1 MSVRPGDA
9 TRAGPAAFQARGV
22 DCAGRAVTAL
32 PGDEAAQ
39 GAELGECDV
48 KGSDGAPAHCAP
60 PVRQVAEGSSAR
72 ASRAVGPS
80 PEPRGAIGYVQSEP
94 GRATRVREVMGPRY
108 HVAMPVIR
116 RLKKS
121 RAWTDSEFGPVT
133 NLCQN
138 GLSDLQWF
146 PALPEG
152 ALVCAACEK
161 LRGRAAPA

>member
-9 TRAGPAAFQARGV
+9 TRAGPAASQARGI
-22 DCAGRAVTAL
+22 DRAGRAVTAL
-32 PGDEAAQ
+32 PGDGAAQ

-48 KGSDGAPAHCAP
+48 KSSDGAPAHCAP
-60 PVRQVAEGSSAR
+60 PVRQDAEGSSAR
-72 ASRAVGPS
+72 ASRAAGSS
-80 PEPRGAIGYVQSEP
+80 PEPRGAIGYVQSKP
-94 GRATRVREVMGPRY
+94 GRATQVREVMGPRF

-116 RLKKS
+116 HLKKS
-121 RAWTDSEFGPVT
+121 RTCTDSDFGPVT

-146 PALPEG
+146 PTLPEG
-152 ALVCAACEK
+152 ALMCAACEK